1 MPNQNDSPPVL
12 SGNVPAQPDYTLC
25 KNIADLKIT
34 NSSGYEGLYVN
45 FNTDDAVQT
54 VFVIE
59 ADRIGFDPVLQQV
72 SWNNVVVGTAS
83 RSSVFQQPTYS
94 ELFNVDVWHS
104 PVYNVQILPSTSNIT
119 GWGHSA
125 SMSTNSIGHNGVLRF
140 RASPRIQ
147 SGRYLGLSTVMTK
160 DFKQLDYAILG
171 GEWDSFLLLKKAK
184 KCLT

>member
-104 PVYNVQILPSTSNIT
+104 PVYNNQILLNTSNIT

-140 RASPRIQ
+140 QASPRIQ

-160 DFKQLDYAILG
+160 DFKQLDYAISV
-171 GEWDSFLLLKKAK
+171 GEWGSLLSLKKTK

>member
-34 NSSGYEGLYVN
+34 NNSGYEGLYVN

-72 SWNNVVVGTAS
+72 S
-83 RSSVFQQPTYS
+83 
-94 ELFNVDVWHS
+94 
-104 PVYNVQILPSTSNIT
+104 
-119 GWGHSA
+119 
-125 SMSTNSIGHNGVLRF
+125 
-140 RASPRIQ
+140 
-147 SGRYLGLSTVMTK
+147 
-160 DFKQLDYAILG
+160 
-171 GEWDSFLLLKKAK
+171 
-184 KCLT
+184 